1 MKAFQ
6 LEVTCTMDDGQE
18 LVALIDQR
26 DRAAYEASD
35 LYGAEPEPSE
45 IMRTRWLAWHALKRT
60 SKLTMTWPVFNLEQ
74 CAGALATDWPGKGEQ
89 EQESKEGEQEPDP
102 SRS

>member
-6 LEVTCTMDDGQE
+6 LEVTCTMDDGRE

-26 DRAAYEASD
+26 DRAAYEISD
-35 LYGAEPEPSE
+35 LYGADPEPSE
-45 IMRTRWLAWHALKRT
+45 ITRTRWLAWNALKRT
-60 SKLTMTWPVFNLEQ
+60 GQVLVDWTAFHLEA
-74 CAGALATDWPGKGEQ
+74 CAGVQVTDWPGKGEP
-89 EQESKEGEQEPDP
+89 EQESGEGEQEPDP